1 MSGTHSRAETLPST
15 AKDRSAR
22 TKYLST
28 LRVILALHVLAVFTQ
43 AVLAGQFLSGI
54 EQPVVFH
61 EFTAWIILG
70 LSCLQLIFAVLATG
84 MRSKSL
90 WFVIIT
96 VIIFLA
102 EGLQVATGYLRF
114 LSVHIPLAVIIF
126 GTLVWQLDYVFR
138 KRALAGEL
146 SA

>member
-1 MSGTHSRAETLPST
+1 VSGTRSRAETMPST
-15 AKDRSAR
+15 AKGRSAR
-22 TKYLST
+22 TKYHST
-28 LRVILALHVLAVFTQ
+28 LRVILALHALAVFTQ
-43 AVLAGQFLSGI
+43 AVLAGQFLSGV

-70 LSCLQLIFAVLATG
+70 LSCLQLVFAVLATG
-84 MRSKSL
+84 LQSKSL

-102 EGLQVATGYLRF
+102 EALQVATGYLRF

>member
-1 MSGTHSRAETLPST
+1 MSGTRSSEETLPST
-15 AKDRSAR
+15 AKGRSVQP
-22 TKYLST
+22 TYLRF
-28 LRVILALHVLAVFTQ
+28 LRVILALHALAVFTQ
-43 AVLAGQFLSGI
+43 AILAGQFLSGI

-102 EGLQVATGYLRF
+102 EALQVATGYLRF

-126 GTLVWQLDYVFR
+126 GTLIWQLDFVFR
-138 KRALAGEL
+138 KRALVGEL

>member
-1 MSGTHSRAETLPST
+1 MPST
-15 AKDRSAR
+15 AKGRSAR

-28 LRVILALHVLAVFTQ
+28 LRVILALHVLALFTQ
-43 AVLAGQFLSGI
+43 AVLAGQFLSGV

-102 EGLQVATGYLRF
+102 EALQVATGYLRF

-138 KRALAGEL
+138 KRALLEEL